1 MQAQKIKYDSKN
13 GKPNRIGS
21 SRLAKQMPNETAN
34 NGMPVNKMVK
44 MLNRLAGDIRKCA
57 IIVRLQG

>member
-1 MQAQKIKYDSKN
+1 MQAQKIKYESRN

-34 NGMPVNKMVK
+34 NGMAVNKMVT
-44 MLNRLAGDIRKCA
+44 MLNRLADDIR
-57 IIVRLQG
+57 